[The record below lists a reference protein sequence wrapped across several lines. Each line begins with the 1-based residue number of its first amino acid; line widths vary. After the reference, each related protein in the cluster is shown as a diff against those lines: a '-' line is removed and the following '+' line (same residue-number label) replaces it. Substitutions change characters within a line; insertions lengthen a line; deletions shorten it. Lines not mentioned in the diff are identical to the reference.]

1 MFLKT
6 VVFYKYTLT
15 LLHTQFFAVLSVFY
29 ALHKYVRTLYT
40 INCDYFVKKCKISSL
55 CGSFLYF
62 TQH

>member
-40 INCDYFVKKCKISSL
+40 INCDYLVNNVKFIIHQL
-55 CGSFLYF
+55 TFGYIIL
-62 TQH
+62 